1 MFGFMGT
8 GKTAVARVLGEKL
21 GREVVEMDKLIEE
34 REGTS
39 ISRIF
44 AEQGEDYFRRREREL
59 VGELSR
65 GGGKIIA
72 TGGGVV
78 LDPENL
84 RDFRENG
91 VLVCLDASPE
101 AILKRVE
108 GESHRPLLEVSDR
121 LKTIKEIL
129 EKRRAFYGEVDH
141 RIDTSGLSVEEVA
154 ECILGLVDRL

>member
-1 MFGFMGT
+1 MGT
-8 GKTAVARVLGEKL
+8 GKTAVARVLGGKL
-21 GREVVEMDKLIEE
+21 GREVVEMDDLIEE

-44 AEQGEDYFRRREREL
+44 EEKGEDYFRRREREL
-59 VGELSR
+59 VGELAR

-78 LDPENL
+78 LDPDNL
-84 RDFRENG
+84 QDLRENG

-101 AILKRVE
+101 AILQRVE
-108 GESHRPLLEVSDR
+108 GESHRPLLEVSNR
-121 LKTIKEIL
+121 LETIKEIRK
-129 EKRRAFYGEVDH
+129 KRRAFYGEVDH

-154 ECILGLVDRL
+154 ERILRLIDRL